1 MSSWSIYD
9 LATGRVE
16 RSLSY
21 CTPDMVALQYDP
33 ASQGCVE
40 GFVND
45 ETHRIVD
52 GAPVSLPPKSS
63 AVQVFDWAL
72 GAWVDP
78 RTLDQMRADKLR
90 EINQIFTVHSAELI
104 AGYPAAER
112 QTWAA
117 QEVEALAWAA
127 DHDTPTPYLDGI
139 AAARGI
145 DPADMR
151 AKTFE
156 AVNTFR
162 VASQWLVG
170 TRQALRDAIQHPDA
184 TREQIAAVAW
194 PIFQE

>member
-1 MSSWSIYD
+1 MSDTPID
-9 LATGRVE
+9 AGTRPFCALDAHGQVVMRGHTLTLPVFPGLTVLAE
-16 RSLSY
+16 
-21 CTPDMVALQYDP
+21 A
-33 ASQGCVE
+33 
-40 GFVND
+40 
-45 ETHRIVD
+45 
-52 GAPVSLPPKSS
+52 APVGSYWNADGWFAIPAQPSEHHT
-63 AVQVFDWAL
+63 FDWAAK
-72 GAWVDP
+72 AWRD
-78 RTLDQMRADKLR
+78 RTLEQLRAAQLT
-90 EINQIFTVHSAELI
+90 EINRRFSTESAALI
-104 AGYPAAER
+104 AGYPAEER

-117 QEVEALAWAA
+117 QEVEALAWGA
-127 DHDTPTPYLDGI
+127 DDTTPTPYLDGI

-194 PIFQE
+194 PTFQE